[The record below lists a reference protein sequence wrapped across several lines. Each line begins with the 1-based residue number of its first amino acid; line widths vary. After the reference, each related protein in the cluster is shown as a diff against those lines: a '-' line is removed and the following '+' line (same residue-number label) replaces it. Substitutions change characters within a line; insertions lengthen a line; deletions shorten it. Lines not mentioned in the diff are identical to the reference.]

1 MRVKWEVHGR
11 DDAVQ
16 ELYIRFSD
24 GQTSEWRIVGWL
36 QSGPSGSPGFHVFCH
51 WSYDDDYPENKV
63 FETAKQARRA
73 LKAAATVAVVGG
85 WRPNN
90 F

>member
-1 MRVKWEVHGR
+1 MRAKWEVRGLKSDVH
-11 DDAVQ
+11 

-24 GQTSEWRIVGWL
+24 GQTSEWYIVGWV
-36 QSGPSGSPGFHVFCH
+36 GAIPNKPGYYVYCH
-51 WSYDDDYPENKV
+51 WIDDGGYPEGKV

-73 LKAAATVAVVGG
+73 LKASATVAVVGG
-85 WRPNN
+85 WRPEN